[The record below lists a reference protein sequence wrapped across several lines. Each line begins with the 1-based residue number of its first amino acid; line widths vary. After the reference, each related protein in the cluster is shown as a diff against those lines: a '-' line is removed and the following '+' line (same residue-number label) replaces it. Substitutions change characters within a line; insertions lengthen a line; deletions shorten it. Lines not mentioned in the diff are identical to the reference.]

1 MRNLRS
7 NAKEWKKKYKKCK
20 NRPIKEMITKAEERP
35 NFNFHFL
42 HKKEANDF
50 NLGSFIS
57 ILRLQRK
64 YLFNYGTKYVFKD
77 DW

>member
-1 MRNLRS
+1 
-7 NAKEWKKKYKKCK
+7 
-20 NRPIKEMITKAEERP
+20 
-35 NFNFHFL
+35 
-42 HKKEANDF
+42 
-50 NLGSFIS
+50 LGSFIS

>member
-1 MRNLRS
+1 
-7 NAKEWKKKYKKCK
+7 
-20 NRPIKEMITKAEERP
+20 MITKAEERP

-77 DW
+77 D